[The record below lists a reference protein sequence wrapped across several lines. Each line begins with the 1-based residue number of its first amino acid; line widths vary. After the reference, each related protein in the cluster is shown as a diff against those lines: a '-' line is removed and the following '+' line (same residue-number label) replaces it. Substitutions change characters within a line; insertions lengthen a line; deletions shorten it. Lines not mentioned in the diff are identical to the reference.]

1 MAKKSFTSD
10 QNLAVLR
17 KGKKYPTQNAILNTK
32 KPQPKDLLYTNSEM
46 RKAMQQ
52 VKEKPGKIKIISGSA
67 STREQLA
74 TSSKRSKSMVSSGLP
89 KTTNS
94 SKKTKP
100 SMPRATKRGTPV
112 PLPKKPGNIATGS
125 KKTAR
130 PKPAGKIT
138 KKPRKPITE
147 RQFLDVPN
155 MTPAEKAA
163 YLRRGKRGY

>member
-1 MAKKSFTSD
+1 MPKKSFTSD

-32 KPQPKDLLYTNSEM
+32 KPQPKDLLYTNPEM
-46 RKAMQQ
+46 RKAMQ
-52 VKEKPGKIKIISGSA
+52 
-67 STREQLA
+67 
-74 TSSKRSKSMVSSGLP
+74 
-89 KTTNS
+89 TTS

-138 KKPRKPITE
+138 KKPSKPVTE
-147 RQFLDVPN
+147 RQLLDVRN
-155 MTPAEKAA
+155 MTPREKAD